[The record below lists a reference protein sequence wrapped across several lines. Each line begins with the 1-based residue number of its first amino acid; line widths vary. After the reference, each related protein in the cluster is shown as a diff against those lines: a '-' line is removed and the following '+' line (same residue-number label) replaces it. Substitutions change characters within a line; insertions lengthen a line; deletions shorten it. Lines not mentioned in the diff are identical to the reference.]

1 MSEGRGIKILGAF
14 GTKTVP
20 KLSSQKIP
28 FLKFRKGGK
37 TMGRA
42 PQPVDLLTY
51 KGKSKHLTKR
61 VIEERKEREVKAPAD
76 KVKPP
81 SYLPTKLKKEF
92 KKIASELL
100 DIGIM
105 TNLDNDALARFLMS
119 QKMYLEVTD
128 NLMKIPSVI
137 EVPNMVKD
145 EYGETVKD
153 GMKDA
158 ANPEFSEILI
168 NQDKLFKQCRAAA
181 SDLGLT
187 ISSRCR
193 LVMPKDKKDD
203 KPKTEAERRFGD
215 RV

>member
-1 MSEGRGIKILGAF
+1 
-14 GTKTVP
+14 
-20 KLSSQKIP
+20 
-28 FLKFRKGGK
+28 
-37 TMGRA
+37 MGRA
-42 PQPVDLLTY
+42 RQPVDLLTY
-51 KGKSKHLTKR
+51 KGKSNHLTKK
-61 VIEERKEREVKAPAD
+61 VIKERKEQEVKAPSD

-92 KKIASELL
+92 KKIASELVE
-100 DIGIM
+100 IGIM
-105 TNLDNDALARFLMS
+105 TNLDNDALARFLMA
-119 QKMYLEVTD
+119 QKMYIDVTD

-137 EVPNMVKD
+137 DVPKIVEN
-145 EYGETVKD
+145 EFGEKVQD
-153 GMKDA
+153 GMKEA
-158 ANPEFSEILI
+158 VNPDFSDILI

-193 LVMPKDKKDD
+193 LVMPKGNKDE

>member
-1 MSEGRGIKILGAF
+1 VK
-14 GTKTVP
+14 VP
-20 KLSSQKIP
+20 S
-28 FLKFRKGGK
+28 
-37 TMGRA
+37 
-42 PQPVDLLTY
+42 
-51 KGKSKHLTKR
+51 
-61 VIEERKEREVKAPAD
+61 D

-92 KKIASELL
+92 KKISSELI

-105 TNLDNDALARFLMS
+105 TNLDNDSLARFLMA
-119 QKMYLEVTD
+119 QKMYLEITD

-137 EVPNMVKD
+137 EVPNMIKD
-145 EYGETVKD
+145 EFGEKFQDGVKEVS
-153 GMKDA
+153 
-158 ANPEFSEILI
+158 NPEFSEILI

-203 KPKTEAERRFGD
+203 KTKTEAEKRFGD